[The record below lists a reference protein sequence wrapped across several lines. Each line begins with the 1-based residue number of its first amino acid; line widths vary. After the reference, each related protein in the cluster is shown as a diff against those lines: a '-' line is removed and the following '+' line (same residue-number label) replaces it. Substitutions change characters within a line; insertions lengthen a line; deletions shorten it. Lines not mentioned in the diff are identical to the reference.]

1 MVFLQATLQ
10 YACKPRDLRMLRKL
24 HGFQPWQ
31 IAILAAS
38 AFGFILA
45 VVGGLLKLNVLVVI
59 GIGAAVLGTSGLLLL
74 FSRQTWRQLKKLDAK
89 VGELSYGVAS
99 IDLSPVSAHTDGSS
113 FPPTAGPLP
122 AIGLD
127 NEWARRM
134 PHIRSDME
142 TFALRSKSTRIRD
155 SIALA
160 ATKGT
165 LKYKPLREMLTVT
178 DMGMIDRN
186 RLEVVRSWD
195 KDMLLTLARLAANQR
210 AFESDMN
217 DSVRLFNLV
226 ERYFGIKALG
236 RNDRL
241 IYVEVLTETGEL
253 KKQREAIKRFGIR
266 NKFPVQGELLRLN
279 SVHHV
284 DNGVTERW
292 LAELNLLFRKEGLA
306 EVHFAGSDSNAAI
319 DRLRSDTK
327 KITDGPKVSVL
338 VPSFRGGVLLKT
350 ALISLLEQT
359 WDNLEI
365 IVIDDC
371 SGEEYEQY
379 LVEAE
384 SMSTKIKVLR
394 QSENLGAY
402 CARNA
407 GLAIAQGDFITV
419 HDDDDWSHPDKIA
432 LQVTNLIENPDL
444 PGNMSLHARSTED
457 LKFLRI
463 NNNPQFAQPNFSSLM
478 VRRSLFDEIGPWD
491 TVNRGADAEFR
502 DRLVRRFGTP
512 IQSVGQMALSF
523 TRTREGS
530 LTAGEMSRGFVD
542 PSRLLYLASYT
553 KWHGQFAESPE
564 SIHRGQNREYM
575 IPSTMEAGKRGA
587 DLGTFDVVYVTDF
600 RFPGGTTTL
609 TLAEMKAVAQSGK
622 RVGFI
627 HLESPLNK
635 ASTPINDGLFTQ
647 QNSGKVEQLS
657 LGDVAHVHVLIV
669 RHPSVV
675 TFLERADSK
684 ISVDHSLL
692 IVNNPPVNK
701 GGSGMVFD
709 LEVCVDNM
717 DRLFGTET
725 YVIGESDLTRKL
737 SVPLA
742 PASRLLESTW
752 PGVIAS
758 GSVPSPDFEKKPVL
772 GRHSR
777 DHVLKWPST
786 LEKFR
791 SAYVSDSYETEIL
804 GGATE
809 LRKKLG
815 EVATEGITVHEFGS
829 MEVDDFLSTVDFW
842 AYFHDDKLT
851 ESFGMST
858 AEAMAAG
865 KVVILPRYMET
876 TFGDG
881 AVYADS
887 HEVHSV
893 IMRYWSDRDLY
904 LEQSER
910 ARKYIA
916 DRYGIDALM
925 KRLQSF
931 DDQEVA

>member
-1 MVFLQATLQ
+1 MI
-10 YACKPRDLRMLRKL
+10 RKL
-24 HGFQPWQ
+24 KGFQPWQ
-31 IAILAAS
+31 VAILAACTS
-38 AFGFILA
+38 GFVLA
-45 VVGGLLKLNVLVVI
+45 VAGSLLKLTVLIVAGL
-59 GIGAAVLGTSGLLLL
+59 GIAVLGTSLLLLL
-74 FSRQTWRQLKKLDAK
+74 FSRQTWRQLKKLDSK
-89 VGELSYGVAS
+89 VGELSYGMESVTLAPS
-99 IDLSPVSAHTDGSS
+99 ADGSGSSNAPVSR
-113 FPPTAGPLP
+113 LP
-122 AIGLD
+122 AVGLD

-134 PHIRSDME
+134 PHIRPEME
-142 TFALRSKSTRIRD
+142 TFALRSKSLRVRD
-155 SIALA
+155 AIALA
-160 ATKGT
+160 ATNGS
-165 LKYKPLREMLTVT
+165 LKYKPLRELITVA
-178 DMGMIDRN
+178 DMGMIDRQ
-186 RLEVVRSWD
+186 RLEVVRSWN

-210 AFESDMN
+210 ALESDMA
-217 DSVRLFNLV
+217 DAARLFNLV

-241 IYVEVLTETGEL
+241 IFVEVLTETGEL

-266 NKFPVQGELLRLN
+266 NKFPIQGELLRLN
-279 SVHHV
+279 SVHQT
-284 DNGVTERW
+284 DDGVSERW
-292 LAELNLLFRKEGLA
+292 LDELNGLFAKEDLA
-306 EVHFAGSDSNAAI
+306 KVYLEDSDSLAPI
-319 DRLRSDTK
+319 DRLRSKTE
-327 KITDGPKVSVL
+327 KITDGPMVSVL
-338 VPSFRGGVLLKT
+338 VPSFRGGELLKT

-359 WDNLEI
+359 WDDIEI
-365 IVIDDC
+365 LVVDDC
-371 SGEEYEQY
+371 SGAEYEQY

-384 SMSTKIKVLR
+384 AMSPKIKVLR
-394 QSENLGAY
+394 QPENLGAY

-407 GLAIAQGDFITV
+407 ALAVAQGEFITV

-432 LQVTNLIENPDL
+432 LQVKHLLANPDV
-444 PGNMSLHARSTED
+444 PGNMSLHARSTDE

-478 VRRSLFDEIGPWD
+478 VRRALFTDVGPWD

-502 DRLVRRFGTP
+502 DRVVKRYGMP
-512 IQSVGQMALSF
+512 IPSVGQMALSF

-530 LTAGEMSRGFVD
+530 LTAGEMSRGFID

-553 KWHGQFAESPE
+553 KWHSGFAENPE
-564 SIHRGQNREYM
+564 SIHRGRDREYQ
-575 IPSTMEAGKRGA
+575 IPSTMESGMRGA

-635 ASTPINDGLFTQ
+635 ATTPISEVLFELQ
-647 QNSGKVEQLS
+647 RSGQVEQVS
-657 LGDVAHVHVLIV
+657 LGDVAHVRVMIV
-669 RHPSVV
+669 RHPTVV
-675 TFLERADSK
+675 TYLERADSK
-684 ISVDHSLL
+684 ISVDRALL

-709 LEVCVDNM
+709 LEVCIENM
-717 DRLFGTET
+717 DRLFKTET

-737 SVPLA
+737 SAPLVPQ
-742 PASRLLESTW
+742 SRLLNITW

-758 GSVPSPDFEKKPVL
+758 GSVPSPDFIKKPVL

-777 DHVLKWPST
+777 DHGLKWPST
-786 LEKFR
+786 LATFR
-791 SAYVSDSYETEIL
+791 SAYVSENYETKIL
-804 GGATE
+804 GGADE

-815 EVATEGITVHEFGS
+815 ESATDGITVHEFGA
-829 MEVDDFLSTVDFW
+829 MEVDDFLSSVDFW

-881 AVYADS
+881 AIYADANEIES
-887 HEVHSV
+887 L
-893 IMRYWSDRDLY
+893 IQRYWADRSLY
-904 LEQSER
+904 EEQSEK
-910 ARKYIA
+910 ARNYIA
-916 DRYGIDALM
+916 TRYGIDSLM
-925 KRLQSF
+925 QRLESI
-931 DDQEVA
+931 DAPAVA

>member
-1 MVFLQATLQ
+1 MI
-10 YACKPRDLRMLRKL
+10 RKL
-24 HGFQPWQ
+24 KGFQPWQ
-31 IAILAAS
+31 VAILAACTS
-38 AFGFILA
+38 GFVLA
-45 VVGGLLKLNVLVVI
+45 VAGSLLKLTVLIVAGL
-59 GIGAAVLGTSGLLLL
+59 GIAVLGTSLLLLL
-74 FSRQTWRQLKKLDAK
+74 FSRQTWRQLKKLDSK
-89 VGELSYGVAS
+89 VGELSYGMESVTLAPS
-99 IDLSPVSAHTDGSS
+99 VDGSGSSNAPVSR
-113 FPPTAGPLP
+113 LP
-122 AIGLD
+122 AVGLD

-134 PHIRSDME
+134 PHIRPEME
-142 TFALRSKSTRIRD
+142 TFALRSKSLRVRD
-155 SIALA
+155 AIALA
-160 ATKGT
+160 ATNGS
-165 LKYKPLREMLTVT
+165 LKYKPLRELITVA
-178 DMGMIDRN
+178 DMGMIDRQ
-186 RLEVVRSWD
+186 RLEVVRSWN

-210 AFESDMN
+210 ALESDMA
-217 DSVRLFNLV
+217 DAARLFNLV

-241 IYVEVLTETGEL
+241 IFVEVLTETGEL

-266 NKFPVQGELLRLN
+266 NKFPIQGELLRLN
-279 SVHHV
+279 SVHQT
-284 DNGVTERW
+284 DDGVSERW
-292 LAELNLLFRKEGLA
+292 LDELNGLFAKEGLA
-306 EVHFAGSDSNAAI
+306 KVYLEDSDSLAPI
-319 DRLRSDTK
+319 DRLRSKTE
-327 KITDGPKVSVL
+327 KITDGPMVSVL
-338 VPSFRGGVLLKT
+338 VPSFRGGELLKT

-359 WDNLEI
+359 WDDIEI
-365 IVIDDC
+365 LVVDDC
-371 SGEEYEQY
+371 SGAEYEQY

-384 SMSTKIKVLR
+384 AMSPKIKVLR
-394 QSENLGAY
+394 QPENLGAY

-407 GLAIAQGDFITV
+407 ALAVAQGEFITV

-432 LQVTNLIENPDL
+432 LQVKHLLANPDV
-444 PGNMSLHARSTED
+444 PGNMSLHARSTDE

-478 VRRSLFDEIGPWD
+478 VRRALFTDVGPWD

-502 DRLVRRFGTP
+502 DRVVKRYGMP
-512 IQSVGQMALSF
+512 IPSVGQMALSF

-530 LTAGEMSRGFVD
+530 LTAGEMSRGFID

-553 KWHGQFAESPE
+553 KWHSGFAENPE
-564 SIHRGQNREYM
+564 SIHRGRDREYQ
-575 IPSTMEAGKRGA
+575 IPSTMESGMRGA

-635 ASTPINDGLFTQ
+635 ATTPISEVLFELQ
-647 QNSGKVEQLS
+647 RSGQVEQVS
-657 LGDVAHVHVLIV
+657 LGDVAHVRVMIV
-669 RHPSVV
+669 RHPTVV
-675 TFLERADSK
+675 TYLERADSK
-684 ISVDHSLL
+684 ISVDRALL

-709 LEVCVDNM
+709 LEVCIENM
-717 DRLFGTET
+717 DRLFKTET

-737 SVPLA
+737 SAPLVPQ
-742 PASRLLESTW
+742 SRLLNITW

-758 GSVPSPDFEKKPVL
+758 GSVPSPDFIKKPVL

-777 DHVLKWPST
+777 DHGLKWPST
-786 LEKFR
+786 LATFR
-791 SAYVSDSYETEIL
+791 SAYVSENYETKIL
-804 GGATE
+804 GGADE

-815 EVATEGITVHEFGS
+815 ESATDGITVHEFGA
-829 MEVDDFLSTVDFW
+829 MEVDDFLSSVDFW

-881 AVYADS
+881 AIYADANEIES
-887 HEVHSV
+887 L
-893 IMRYWSDRDLY
+893 IQRYWADRSLY
-904 LEQSER
+904 EEQSEK
-910 ARKYIA
+910 ARNYIA
-916 DRYGIDALM
+916 TRYGIDSLM
-925 KRLQSF
+925 QRLESI
-931 DDQEVA
+931 DAPAVA